1 VTQKPPRRRLEQ
13 PPDPSNDGEFIPV
26 PGGKYK
32 LMVVIPNSSRD
43 DIKRAGVLLN
53 TTNSS
58 IVHQAV
64 VWFLR
69 HHPLLIMMR
78 KEEEEEEKLR
88 IDGALGT
95 VQAMVSDARA
105 GKQIAVDRLAELED
119 MLALASNLRR
129 EATS

>member
-1 VTQKPPRRRLEQ
+1 ME
-13 PPDPSNDGEFIPV
+13 DDFIPV

-32 LMVVIPNSSRD
+32 LLVVIPNSSRD

-69 HHPLLIMMR
+69 HHPLLIMLR
-78 KEEEEEEKLR
+78 KEEEEAEKLGL
-88 IDGALGT
+88 DEALEA

-105 GKQIAVDRLAELED
+105 GKQIAIDRFAELEEK
-119 MLALASNLRR
+119 LAHASKR
-129 EATS
+129 EATP